1 MSGAAPQGRSGMDTT
16 RPGMDQQ
23 RLVGRGYVSS
33 SALMNALKLPLSSRG
48 NHSMHLPTS
57 SKAATHSSDSPW
69 PQTDASLSHTP
80 PLQSGVTGLPHEGDP
95 HRPHASH
102 PTAPTHEQLSRS
114 DQAPDASTMYDQ
126 QRSAA
131 PSTFYQV
138 AVTAPVSSRA
148 PRYAPQQTAPSHS
161 HQSAHPSSSS
171 SSISSGSS
179 APERSSQ
186 PSHPPPHAS
195 NGHSSETQAAANA
208 AAMEARKEQLRTFQQ
223 QKLSA
228 RGGAVFRPTQ
238 TPPSTDRFRGPDAA
252 RRSKGQPEHAPSPKQ
267 AHLPTPPIPKL
278 SLGALGQ
285 AGPPPDSG
293 RFEPASF
300 STPAPANNSSTITLP
315 SRPPASAS
323 SGVHGVHR
331 PTSGAAVSGNRQ
343 AQPPPMVLPAAQH
356 AAQRVLPA
364 WEGVRPIVS
373 NRRMSVGGQMLEE
386 PSRRAAQVPLPD
398 MGDMSA
404 FSTPRTSRG
413 RVQSSGMGVITKSPT
428 PHNSHSHHA
437 MQNAVP
443 WSPSLPAAP
452 PASNNRPHSAQHTT
466 QPPHPQQ
473 TNTHSTSSTPRSGGD
488 ANNQGSNAINAS
500 SRSDSSIGTVAAP
513 SLSSTP
519 RRPASAAASVASGS
533 LGDELRSLRMQQL
546 QWMVLNAKVEA
557 ATKARTHEAEQSLAA
572 LTAMNAH
579 LRHSVS
585 MGGALLARRGAAARL
600 GRVLSEQG
608 PLIQQWADVQDE
620 HRSATRSIM
629 TALQDTLV
637 NVPLVNGAHIPGDR
651 AAVVAQLQQ
660 PMAAALQALRSAEAS
675 LSHLL
680 ACDTASTT
688 LHTRHTP
695 TGNAGRE
702 QGGSQAVTAASGA
715 AGGSHGGGGGGGGAS
730 LCAGVAARGSAAAGG
745 DGQSASGVLRS
756 AQLLGDLGATV
767 AQELCLLLEVVGQVS
782 RLSDVQLQLH
792 STVVHMLQLGREA
805 A

>member
-1 MSGAAPQGRSGMDTT
+1 MEPKQTSGEQ
-16 RPGMDQQ
+16 
-23 RLVGRGYVSS
+23 
-33 SALMNALKLPLSSRG
+33 
-48 NHSMHLPTS
+48 HS
-57 SKAATHSSDSPW
+57 
-69 PQTDASLSHTP
+69 
-80 PLQSGVTGLPHEGDP
+80 LQHG
-95 HRPHASH
+95 
-102 PTAPTHEQLSRS
+102 
-114 DQAPDASTMYDQ
+114 
-126 QRSAA
+126 
-131 PSTFYQV
+131 
-138 AVTAPVSSRA
+138 
-148 PRYAPQQTAPSHS
+148 
-161 HQSAHPSSSS
+161 SSSS

-228 RGGAVFRPTQ
+228 RGGA
-238 TPPSTDRFRGPDAA
+238 
-252 RRSKGQPEHAPSPKQ
+252 

-745 DGQSASGVLRS
+745 RRAVGIG
-756 AQLLGDLGATV
+756 G